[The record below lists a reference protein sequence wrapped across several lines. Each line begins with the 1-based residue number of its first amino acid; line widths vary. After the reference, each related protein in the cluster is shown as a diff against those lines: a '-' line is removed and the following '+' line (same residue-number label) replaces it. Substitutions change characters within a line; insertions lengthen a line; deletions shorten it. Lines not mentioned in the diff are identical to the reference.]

1 VSTPLGIVDRAPTV
15 RPGLPTSALLAA
27 FAALALTAAAAAPLA
42 RLPGVYL
49 ALDDRPVATPSS
61 LPASA
66 SPDLAR
72 VGAVA
77 TLVSAQGEGVYLLEG
92 RILQGRPALLAE
104 LRRLASDPSRRALPV
119 LAKADRSLTLQSL
132 ADLTDAAREAGFPG
146 VLIATRRP

>member
-1 VSTPLGIVDRAPTV
+1 MSSPLGILDRAPAG
-15 RPGLPTSALLAA
+15 RPALPWLAVLAA
-27 FAALALTAAAAAPLA
+27 LAALALTAAATAPLA

-49 ALDDRPVATPSS
+49 ALDGRAAATPTR
-61 LPASA
+61 LPASSA
-66 SPDLAR
+66 PDLAR

-92 RILQGRPALLAE
+92 RILQGRDALLAE
-104 LRRLASDPSRRALPV
+104 LRRIAADTRRRELPI

-146 VLIATRRP
+146 VLIATDRP

>member
-1 VSTPLGIVDRAPTV
+1 MSGPLGIIDRAPAA
-15 RPGLPTSALLAA
+15 RPALPWLAA
-27 FAALALTAAAAAPLA
+27 LAALAALALTAAATAPLA
-42 RLPGVYL
+42 RLPGIYL
-49 ALDDRPVATPSS
+49 ALDGRPAATPAR

-92 RILQGRPALLAE
+92 RILQGREALLAE
-104 LRRLASDPSRRALPV
+104 LRRIAGDASRRGLPI

-146 VLIATRRP
+146 VLIATDRP

>member
-1 VSTPLGIVDRAPTV
+1 MSSPLGIVDRAPAG
-15 RPGLPTSALLAA
+15 RPALPATALLAA
-27 FAALALTAAAAAPLA
+27 FAALALTAAATAPLV

-49 ALDDRPVATPSS
+49 ALDDRAVATPSH
-61 LPASA
+61 LPASS

-92 RILQGRPALLAE
+92 RILQGRAALGAE
-104 LRRLASDPSRRALPV
+104 LRRLAADPSRRALPV

-146 VLIATRRP
+146 VLIATQRP